1 MTAGVGS
8 CNRRFW
14 PEKRPVKSKKKLYYD
29 KCRMSIDPP
38 KADRIKEFFLFYL
51 LNKQSEAT
59 TTIRQS
65 SFIIRHSLKFH
76 MSKLLKETSK

>member
-29 KCRMSIDPP
+29 KCRMSIDEC
-38 KADRIKEFFLFYL
+38 RIKEFFLFYL